1 VSDYESLQ
9 NTYLS
14 MLSQQLQT
22 QTPQQPNQQQFQ
34 QPQALQPSIPN
45 LSAIQGPN
53 GSQLRDFVKNHPE
66 AIAQIQRRHPDNQ
79 QALLN
84 ELTQMAH
91 SQNLSLVNASQ
102 QQQMQQPSQSLRQP
116 SFNLDASQLPIN
128 YLHTQ
133 QQQQQQQQPIQ
144 RINSPSQ
151 KQRLPSS
158 DQFQNFQAMQ
168 NQMNGM
174 GSIDP
179 KQMEAVRFRE
189 ISPRCR

>member
-1 VSDYESLQ
+1 
-9 NTYLS
+9 
-14 MLSQQLQT
+14 
-22 QTPQQPNQQQFQ
+22 
-34 QPQALQPSIPN
+34 
-45 LSAIQGPN
+45 
-53 GSQLRDFVKNHPE
+53 
-66 AIAQIQRRHPDNQ
+66 
-79 QALLN
+79 
-84 ELTQMAH
+84 MAH

-128 YLHTQ
+128 YLNT
-133 QQQQQQQQPIQ
+133 QQQQQQQPIQ